1 MLGQGTERCDYLK
14 IFYIVQY
21 STTVQYST
29 IVQYTIVQHTI
40 VQHTIVQHTIV
51 QVCSLL
57 CYGSPASFITM
68 QPDVIIG
75 HDMSMFFDYTEK
87 KTSRYSYQVLDVYDS
102 YKHFLFQYI
111 L

>member
-29 IVQYTIVQHTI
+29 IVQY
-40 VQHTIVQHTIV
+40 TIVQHTIV